1 MADKTPDKTPEKKTP
16 ATEAKAPEPPKV
28 SAAKQRE
35 LDAAIATI
43 TKAYG
48 EEIGRAHV

>member
-1 MADKTPDKTPEKKTP
+1 MAEKLPEKKTP
-16 ATEAKAPEPPKV
+16 STEIKPADTKAAAVAEVPKI

-35 LDAAIATI
+35 LDSAIATI

-48 EEIGRAHV
+48 